1 MAEDAGKPLYG
12 SSSPTPA
19 ASSAG
24 ASSPAIPTNMT
35 SVDWC
40 GLDKGWKGGSLS
52 KSGPQPPWTSA
63 TSGSTGGGSTP
74 GLAQPICRPWDRGDL
89 LKRLSTFKSAVWL
102 ATPKICGPLA
112 CARRGWANV
121 DDDDTISCEACGVH
135 LRFPLSSSWSQ
146 HGAEAYGEQLDAAH
160 KAICPWRGNPC
171 TESLAQFL
179 PSPISALIGG
189 FNDRC
194 DALLQFSS
202 LPVVSGSAI
211 DEMKVTRGPEIDRL
225 FAKPVRETVK
235 RLEDGFGVTQD
246 AIDATN
252 NPYFQ
257 AQRLISLCGWEP
269 RLLPHV
275 VDCEEHSAY
284 SKRKDKSVSP
294 GEGPSHRLREPNLLL
309 PSRSSRLDTRG
320 AGQNMMMPSELHC
333 NPASAVLDCSLCG
346 ATVGLKNYTTALRPS
361 ALLTSGLINSPEPPQ
376 KYMGSLK
383 RNASA
388 ASAVE
393 GLRAPKGRR
402 EEGVDA
408 TALAEEKMASY
419 NGLNIGGAAPTP
431 ALLGSSAAEPPCA
444 EPATGSQQFIGQ
456 PEGSE
461 MGGAAASYESFGPGF
476 PGCRMDEGGSTVD
489 RPQSRM
495 HRADSIEGTVLD
507 FEGDEADNGEVGKKR
522 SFVGESSKRKCGE
535 SSGADQFSYGP
546 AYMDAIPTEPDYDA
560 EDLERL
566 KKSRREAILQELN
579 KPRALLAQPMGN
591 SVHASSVI
599 AMDTSQGKPEN
610 SMESVENF
618 PQDDDMQGTAFS
630 WEKNERVGNEELNY
644 IEQAQQ
650 STCHQGNAG
659 DALAGPSDL
668 GVSTSDEGDI
678 DTALDN
684 DAACCDAAVGMGQGL
699 SVGVSGGSVQMG
711 ASHEAEI
718 HGADLS
724 VHKMESVVNEAEL
737 ITELTDPQ
745 RQTSESVPGQALTG
759 QSLPDEAKLLNA
771 LDNQVDSIEAVP
783 SLSVAKVFSGVKH
796 EDSGQEESWEGKQKG
811 SQGSLGDKLAD
822 ASHMANNV
830 VVQANTSSRV
840 LNPGIKAADVPM
852 SHREGRRRGHR
863 RSREQ
868 GEEFDPIH
876 QHHFYCPWINGCVA
890 AAAGS
895 GEMNLKAAICGWQAT
910 VDAIEAFQLQNS
922 VFTAPMESE
931 SAASMHKVNK
941 ICGNGIAVNS
951 YKGKHS
957 SSKR

>member
-1 MAEDAGKPLYG
+1 MAEDTGKALYG

-24 ASSPAIPTNMT
+24 ASSPAIPTNMA

-40 GLDKGWKGGSLS
+40 GLDKGWKGGALS
-52 KSGPQPPWTSA
+52 KSGPQHLWNSA

-102 ATPKICGPLA
+102 IAPKVCGPLA

-121 DDDDTISCEACGVH
+121 DDDELISCEACGVH

-146 HGAEAYGEQLDAAH
+146 HEAEVYGQQLDAGH
-160 KAICPWRGNPC
+160 KPTCPWRGNPC
-171 TESLAQFL
+171 TDSLAQFL

-202 LPVVSGSAI
+202 LPIICGSAI
-211 DEMKVTRGPEIDRL
+211 DEMKSTRGTEIDRL
-225 FAKPVRETVK
+225 LAKPVRETMK
-235 RLEDGFGVTQD
+235 RLDDGFDVRQD
-246 AIDATN
+246 SLNAAN

-269 RLLPHV
+269 RILPHM

-294 GEGPSHRLREPNLLL
+294 REGPSNRLLLSSHSTRHGAGQTMLL
-309 PSRSSRLDTRG
+309 PS
-320 AGQNMMMPSELHC
+320 ELNC
-333 NPASAVLDCSLCG
+333 NPASVVLDCGLCG
-346 ATVGLKNYTTALRPS
+346 ATLGLKSYACASRPS
-361 ALLTSGLINSPEPPQ
+361 TLMTSGLLNGPDIPQ
-376 KYMGSLK
+376 KYTGLLK

-388 ASAVE
+388 ASGVE
-393 GLRAPKGRR
+393 GLRAVEASLKEKECK
-402 EEGVDA
+402 EEALDV
-408 TALAEEKMASY
+408 TAGGEEKMSSY
-419 NGLNIGGAAPTP
+419 NGPVDLHVASGAAAHAP
-431 ALLGSSAAEPPCA
+431 ALPGSSAVEPQCA
-444 EPATGSQQFIGQ
+444 EPATGSQHFIGQ

-522 SFVGESSKRKCGE
+522 YFVGESSKRKCGE
-535 SSGADQFSYGP
+535 SSGADQLSYGA
-546 AYMDAIPTEPDYDA
+546 AYMDAIPTETEYET

-566 KKSRREAILQELN
+566 KRSRREAILQELN
-579 KPRALLAQPMGN
+579 RPRVLPVQPMGN

-610 SMESVENF
+610 SMESVENY
-618 PQDDDMQGTAFS
+618 PQDEDMQGTAFS
-630 WEKNERVGNEELNY
+630 WEKNERAGNEDLNY

-659 DALAGPSDL
+659 DTHAGPSDL

-684 DAACCDAAVGMGQGL
+684 EAGFCDAAIGMGQGL

-724 VHKMESVVNEAEL
+724 VHKMESMLNEGEL
-737 ITELTDPQ
+737 MTEVTDPQ

-759 QSLPDEAKLLNA
+759 QSLPDEMRLVNA
-771 LDNQVDSIEAVP
+771 LDHQVDSIEAVP
-783 SLSVAKVFSGVKH
+783 SLSVAKVSSRVKR

-811 SQGSLGDKLAD
+811 SQGSLGDKLVD
-822 ASHMANNV
+822 ASYLASTVLVQEAN
-830 VVQANTSSRV
+830 ASSKLASTGV
-840 LNPGIKAADVPM
+840 KAADAPVA
-852 SHREGRRRGHR
+852 HREGRRRGHR

-868 GEEFDPIH
+868 VEEFDPIH

-895 GEMNLKAAICGWQAT
+895 GDAPVKAALCGWQLT
-910 VDAIEAFQLQNS
+910 VDALDAYPVPNS
-922 VFTAPMESE
+922 VFAAPMESE
-931 SAASMHKVNK
+931 SAASMHK
-941 ICGNGIAVNS
+941 GNGFAATD

>member
-1 MAEDAGKPLYG
+1 MAEDTGKALYG

-24 ASSPAIPTNMT
+24 ASSPAIPTNMA

-89 LKRLSTFKSAVWL
+89 LKRLSTFKSAIWL

-112 CARRGWANV
+112 CARRGWVNV

-146 HGAEAYGEQLDAAH
+146 NAAEAYGEQLDAGH
-160 KAICPWRGNPC
+160 KAFCPWRGNPC
-171 TESLAQFL
+171 TDSLAQFL

-202 LPVVSGSAI
+202 LPVISGSAI
-211 DEMKVTRGPEIDRL
+211 DEMKSTRGSEIDRL
-225 FAKPVRETVK
+225 LAKPVRETVK
-235 RLEDGFGVTQD
+235 RLEDGFGVRQD
-246 AIDATN
+246 LIDAAN

-284 SKRKDKSVSP
+284 SKRKEKTASP
-294 GEGPSHRLREPNLLL
+294 GEGPSHRLREPALLL
-309 PSRSSRLDTRG
+309 PSRSSRLDKRG
-320 AGQNMMMPSELHC
+320 AGQNMMMPAELSC
-333 NPASAVLDCSLCG
+333 NLASAVLDCSLCG
-346 ATVGLKNYTTALRPS
+346 ATVGLKTYTTAARPS
-361 ALLTSGLINSPEPPQ
+361 TLLTSGIMNSPELPQ
-376 KYMGSLK
+376 KSLK

-388 ASAVE
+388 ASGVA
-393 GLRAPKGRR
+393 GLRAFEAPPKGKECR
-402 EEGVDA
+402 EEAVDP
-408 TALAEEKMASY
+408 
-419 NGLNIGGAAPTP
+419 AAPTP
-431 ALLGSSAAEPPCA
+431 ALLGSPAAERPCA

-507 FEGDEADNGEVGKKR
+507 FEGDEADNGEIGKKR

-535 SSGADQFSYGP
+535 SSGADQLSYGA
-546 AYMDAIPTEPDYDA
+546 AYMDAIPTEPDYEVD
-560 EDLERL
+560 ETERL
-566 KKSRREAILQELN
+566 KKIRREAILQELN
-579 KPRALLAQPMGN
+579 RPRALLTQPVGN

-599 AMDTSQGKPEN
+599 AMDTSQSKQEN

-618 PQDDDMQGTAFS
+618 PHDDDDIQGTAFS
-630 WEKNERVGNEELNY
+630 WEKNERVGNEDLNY

-659 DALAGPSDL
+659 DTLAGPSDL

-684 DAACCDAAVGMGQGL
+684 DATCCDAAVGMGQGL

-718 HGADLS
+718 HGTDLS
-724 VHKMESVVNEAEL
+724 VHKTESLVNEAEL
-737 ITELTDPQ
+737 MTEVTDPQ

-759 QSLPDEAKLLNA
+759 QSLPDEAKLQNA

-783 SLSVAKVFSGVKH
+783 SLSVAKVCSGVKP
-796 EDSGQEESWEGKQKG
+796 EDSGQEESWEGKQKC

-822 ASHMANNV
+822 ATHMANNV
-830 VVQANTSSRV
+830 AVQANRSSQV
-840 LNPGIKAADVPM
+840 ANPEINVAEAPVGY
-852 SHREGRRRGHR
+852 REGRRRGHR

-876 QHHFYCPWINGCVA
+876 MHHFYCPWINGCVA

-895 GEMNLKAAICGWQAT
+895 GETNLKAALCGWQLT
-910 VDAIEAFQLQNS
+910 VDAIDAFQLQNN
-922 VFTAPMESE
+922 VFSTPMESE
-931 SAASMHKVNK
+931 SAASMHK
-941 ICGNGIAVNS
+941 GNGFAVND